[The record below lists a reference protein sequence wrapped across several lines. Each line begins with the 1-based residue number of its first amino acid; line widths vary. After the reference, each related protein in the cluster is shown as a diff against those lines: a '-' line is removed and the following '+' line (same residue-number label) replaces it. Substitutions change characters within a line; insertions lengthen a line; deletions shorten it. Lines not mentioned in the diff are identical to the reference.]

1 MGEITLHVSSNT
13 FNFIRKWIRC
23 LCKTHFSLQG
33 DCKIDKA
40 ENANLCLSEE
50 YRSKYAIHVCV
61 LKIFNLIWESH
72 IGYTCLN
79 RNSVHLWI
87 LIVNDYYIY
96 RVRNLIP

>member
-1 MGEITLHVSSNT
+1 MGEISLHVSSNT
-13 FNFIRKWIRC
+13 FNFIIKWIRC
-23 LCKTHFSLQG
+23 LSKTHFSLQG
-33 DCKIDKA
+33 DCKIDKP

-79 RNSVHLWI
+79 RNSVPALKAF
-87 LIVNDYYIY
+87 VDPYSE
-96 RVRNLIP
+96 